1 MGPQCPSH
9 TLLGLA
15 RLVDTRHAGLGLAHL
30 LQVHGTSDALGS
42 AFPDPS
48 ACALAARAGGALE
61 ATDLWRV
68 VSLLLL
74 CMTVA
79 HRHGGLE
86 QPLAEALHAHNMQR
100 AATEASA
107 TLQRLKRELRPLLAD
122 ASVAFLIAF
131 TCSVLAEP
139 TAALPSIRHETMA
152 PAVATRL
159 AQFHAA
165 ANWHVTSH
173 SHSDIEA
180 RFQNLLERLEA
191 APEAYTPPT

>member
-15 RLVDTRHAGLGLAHL
+15 SLVDTRHAGLGLAHL

-86 QPLAEALHAHNMQR
+86 QPLAEALHAHNMPR

-107 TLQRLKRELRPLLAD
+107 TLQRLKRELRPLLAN

-131 TCSVLAEP
+131 TCSVLAGP

-159 AQFHAA
+159 AQLHAA
-165 ANWHVTSH
+165 ASWHMTSH